1 MSPEAGSGL
10 VIPMRPKGQPFGAV
24 VLELSGDEWRGA
36 VHLTER
42 AIEQLALAL
51 DSVDLYQQATERA
64 SRIQAQSNLASIV
77 ASSVDL
83 RETFDAFAEEV
94 RWLIPFERAV
104 MLMIDK
110 DTGTAER
117 YATYPPGAE
126 PESGPVPI
134 ASGVIA
140 EILEAGAPLAL
151 RRSSDDAAAEDWSV
165 FGLEVSELAAVAVRE
180 SGEPTGVFALVHS
193 GRADYDAM
201 DLRALDEVSGLLA
214 VTIDRL
220 RLFERAEYAARHDHL
235 TGLAN
240 YRFLQEH
247 LGELQASFDD
257 RRRTAVM
264 VVDMD
269 GLKIY
274 NDALGHEAGD
284 RAIQRVA
291 EELQRAVRG
300 NDLVARTG
308 GDEFVVVMEDV
319 TEEDAVAVSQRMH
332 DALRDVHH
340 EFGNAPVPVR
350 VSIGLA
356 MAPDNGS
363 TPGELLEAAD
373 RAMYAAKFSGG
384 DRTRAASET
393 GDARET
399 PRTLRRRGNR
409 VMDLLIRAAVD
420 GATGPERIA
429 LALAQRYAVAA
440 AIGRGLPMDTTDS
453 LRMLIA
459 AEAAHHVESPLEYN
473 DQATAVMLLDGLKVQ
488 WDQQVGGDRLPLD
501 SLLAAAVRLAWEQ
514 IPAPDG
520 PGLSAEE
527 ALQIVRE
534 DPAYDLQPEV
544 MDLLAQTART
554 AEFERR
560 RSRRDA
566 A

>member
-1 MSPEAGSGL
+1 
-10 VIPMRPKGQPFGAV
+10 
-24 VLELSGDEWRGA
+24 
-36 VHLTER
+36 
-42 AIEQLALAL
+42 
-51 DSVDLYQQATERA
+51 
-64 SRIQAQSNLASIV
+64 
-77 ASSVDL
+77 
-83 RETFDAFAEEV
+83 
-94 RWLIPFERAV
+94 
-104 MLMIDK
+104 
-110 DTGTAER
+110 
-117 YATYPPGAE
+117 
-126 PESGPVPI
+126 VPI

-420 GATGPERIA
+420 GATGPERVA